1 MQGKE
6 LNCHMNAGMSDGVA
20 RSWKIIEIDGAQGDT
35 VIEDAQEKLRY
46 LCIKSA
52 QEEYGDT
59 IPETVEV
66 RLLQELNNIFE
77 NHDETIYLTLADVL
91 LQEGVKP
98 YQKNIRGL
106 GGSSLVAYLC
116 GITDMNPME
125 AHYICTKCHYIQFVP
140 NKKNLH
146 ELEKRVCPHCG
157 KELERDGYGL
167 DYRWWLEPSGN
178 ILPHFVF
185 GMADSKMNA
194 VKSAC
199 ESTGVFKTVELGT
212 VGSRIS
218 ALPNKLL
225 NLLEYLVQE
234 TGVDIT
240 HKDFDE
246 SIVMKLLTEGEF
258 FWELHIEGQF
268 QEEILAALQPQN
280 GYLLSKVVSLSFEIH
295 NWNYQKSV
303 WDQREINAETV
314 IATGEDLVDFLC
326 EYGMEKGKAFEIAK
340 IVSRKSVS
348 GKRSLDTQVE
358 ADMRKLGIPEWCIA
372 FCKQVY
378 FLPSRAHA
386 LSYIRLVGW
395 LGYYRL
401 NHHKAYEKG
410 LEMLGMK

>member
-1 MQGKE
+1 MSNYKVNASE
-6 LNCHMNAGMSDGVA
+6 LNSV
-20 RSWKIIEIDGAQGDT
+20 STPWEVIEIPGVQGEP
-35 VIEDAQEKLRY
+35 VIEEAREKLKC
-46 LCIKSA
+46 LCMKKAHEKYGNRVPEKI
-52 QEEYGDT
+52 EE
-59 IPETVEV
+59 
-66 RLLQELNNIFE
+66 RLFQELNYIFH

-98 YQKNIRGL
+98 YQKNIRAL
-106 GGSSLVAYLC
+106 GGNSLVAYLC

-125 AHYICTKCHYIQFVP
+125 AHYICTECRYIQFVP

-178 ILPHFVF
+178 KLPHFVI
-185 GMADSKMNA
+185 GMADSKMDG
-194 VKSAC
+194 VKSAF
-199 ESTGVFKTVELGT
+199 ESTGAFQAVELGT

-246 SIVMKLLTEGEF
+246 SIVTKLLTEGEF
-258 FWELHIEGQF
+258 FRELHIEGQF

-303 WDQREINAETV
+303 WSQKEINAETV

-348 GKRSLDTQVE
+348 GKKNLDAQVE

-378 FLPSRAHA
+378 FLPPRAHA
-386 LSYIRLVGW
+386 LSFVRLVGW
-395 LGYYRL
+395 IGYYRL
-401 NHHKAYEKG
+401 NHHKAYERG
-410 LEMLGMK
+410 LEMCQVLSFLS